1 MPLQFVTEE
10 HEPTAKRSICIVC
23 RKSAIPT
30 LEMREGPI
38 CRPCKSDGTEMRFEI
53 VIHGRTYTQDLLK
66 PLAAVGSVKTKRPA
80 AAVTATGQKGSI
92 A

>member
-1 MPLQFVTEE
+1 MPLQFVTDE
-10 HEPTAKRSICIVC
+10 HEPTATRSICIVC

-38 CRPCKSDGTEMRFEI
+38 CRPCKSEASEMRFEI
-53 VIHGRTYTQDLLK
+53 VIKGRTYTQDLLK
-66 PLAAVGSVKTKRPA
+66 PLSVVGGPKTKRPA